1 MATVQ
6 HHSPLIKLTHSP
18 DSTHSNS
25 LKPPLK
31 IHSNAK
37 RKPKPKPKPDPS
49 SPFKG
54 RRSGFVDYD
63 KGQHEVSTQ
72 VSGLRR
78 SDIPRR
84 HRLAVEG
91 NRFQKD
97 WSVSEVVERVLELK
111 HYEDVEGVLNRWVG
125 RFARKNFP
133 FLIKEITQR
142 GAINHSN
149 QVFNWMKNQKN
160 YCARND
166 IYNMMIRLHARHNQL
181 DKARGLF
188 FEMQKWRCKPDA
200 ETYNALISAHGRA
213 GQWRWA
219 MNIFDDMLRAAV

>member
-31 IHSNAK
+31 IHCNAK
-37 RKPKPKPKPDPS
+37 RKPKPDPS

-54 RRSGFVDYD
+54 RRSGLVDYD

-72 VSGLRR
+72 VSGLRK

-84 HRLAVEG
+84 HRLAVES

-97 WSVSEVVERVLELK
+97 WSVSEVVERVLALK
-111 HYEDVEGVLNRWVG
+111 YYEDVEGVLNRWVG

-133 FLIKEITQR
+133 FLIKVIFF
-142 GAINHSN
+142 
-149 QVFNWMKNQKN
+149 FNCVLN
-160 YCARND
+160 Y
-166 IYNMMIRLHARHNQL
+166 L
-181 DKARGLF
+181 
-188 FEMQKWRCKPDA
+188 
-200 ETYNALISAHGRA
+200 TAH
-213 GQWRWA
+213 
-219 MNIFDDMLRAAV
+219 F

>member
-31 IHSNAK
+31 IHCNAK
-37 RKPKPKPKPDPS
+37 RKPKPKPDPS

-54 RRSGFVDYD
+54 RRSGLVDYD

-72 VSGLRR
+72 VSGLRK

-133 FLIKEITQR
+133 FLIKV
-142 GAINHSN
+142 NFF
-149 QVFNWMKNQKN
+149 FNCVLN
-160 YCARND
+160 Y
-166 IYNMMIRLHARHNQL
+166 L
-181 DKARGLF
+181 
-188 FEMQKWRCKPDA
+188 
-200 ETYNALISAHGRA
+200 TAH
-213 GQWRWA
+213 
-219 MNIFDDMLRAAV
+219 F